1 MRKTAFIGI
10 FLALALPATG
20 GEFLGSQQAK
30 GPRLVKPKEKP
41 APPTP
46 MALQKAE
53 LGDDETW
60 DPAWD
65 KVVEDALP
73 TELLF
78 SSKVAKD
85 VQPFC
90 PRYRRMSEP
99 DRRVYW
105 AYFFQALAGA
115 EAGLRATADV
125 QHSEPEVAVK
135 DSVTHRM
142 VRSEGLMQ
150 VTYQDADRYGCDF
163 DWEADK
169 NLPAHSPEKTIL
181 QPENNLQCGVKILT
195 YQLLDKQKPLVTHS
209 SYWSTLRPGWPGYS
223 TFLKQ
228 MSNVPAACGREQSR
242 TRATQSVETA
252 NSQSMSASPGGR

>member
-1 MRKTAFIGI
+1 M
-10 FLALALPATG
+10 ALVLPVTC
-20 GEFLGSQQAK
+20 GEYLGSQEAK
-30 GPRLVKPKEKP
+30 DASLAMPHEKA

-46 MALQKAE
+46 LAVQKAQ

-60 DPAWD
+60 DPSWD
-65 KVVEDALP
+65 KLVEDALP
-73 TELLF
+73 NQLLY

-90 PRYRRMSEP
+90 PRYRHMAEA
-99 DRRVYW
+99 DRRAYW

-125 QHSEPEVAVK
+125 QHTEPEVAVK

-150 VTYQDADRYGCDF
+150 VTYEDSQRYGCDF
-163 DWEADK
+163 DWDADK
-169 NLPAHSPEKTIL
+169 HLPSHSPEKTIL
-181 QPENNLQCGVKILT
+181 QPDNNLHCGVKILT
-195 YQLLDKQKPLVTHS
+195 FQLIDKKKPLVTHS

-228 MSNVPAACGREQSR
+228 MSNVPAACGREIQHKP
-242 TRATQSVETA
+242 AMESVETA
-252 NSQSMSASPGGR
+252 RSQSSGVSSSSGR